1 MTAEEIDR
9 NDDSSTED
17 SGVIKALRIQ
27 LKELEKDL
35 KSRPAREDLE
45 SEIRAQL
52 KRESDA
58 AALLTEQGQPGGL
71 ARDLLFEIGDAEI
84 TAEAVS
90 GYLQGRGFQ
99 VAPVSSDGQEQTPD
113 QHLAEV
119 TSLASA
125 VTAAASGASAD
136 SVSQRIAKAQSP
148 AELEAIMEEIGA
160 VQS

>member
-1 MTAEEIDR
+1 LTEEIDQ
-9 NDDSSTED
+9 NVDESTDE

-27 LKELEKDL
+27 LKEAQKDL

-58 AALLTEQGQPGGL
+58 AALLTEQGHPSGL
-71 ARDLLFEIGDAEI
+71 ARFMLSEIGDAEI

-90 GYLQGRGFQ
+90 GFLQGLGFPE
-99 VAPVSSDGQEQTPD
+99 PVSSEGQEQSPN
-113 QHLAEV
+113 QQLAEV

-136 SVSQRIAKAQSP
+136 SVNQRIAKAQSP